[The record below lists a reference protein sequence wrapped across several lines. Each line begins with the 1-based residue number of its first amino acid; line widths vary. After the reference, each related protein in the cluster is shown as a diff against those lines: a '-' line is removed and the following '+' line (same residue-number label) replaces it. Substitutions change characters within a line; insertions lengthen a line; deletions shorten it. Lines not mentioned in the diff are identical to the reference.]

1 MEINASL
8 VIWWDNTSAR
18 QPHVHVHELL
28 ALWEQECWTLTSV
41 LASIIRS
48 HHSFASNYANSGWR
62 DDQRCLLPNEG
73 WYPLI
78 LQSSPILPLVII
90 HPSIYR
96 NAMEC
101 VDGVYFY
108 KLFDLFLFC
117 WGIFRKNCSERIQSQ
132 WRNDGCVGVVCVV
145 QQDGIFHPLLE
156 QTKNK
161 TIRTENL
168 QVFL

>member
-78 LQSSPILPLVII
+78 LLSSPILPLVII
-90 HPSIYR
+90 HPSIVMR
-96 NAMEC
+96 WNALM
-101 VDGVYFY
+101 VYIFINSSTYFY
-108 KLFDLFLFC
+108 FVGEFFGRIVWKEFNHSVGMMDAWMWC
-117 WGIFRKNCSERIQSQ
+117 GVCSAAG
-132 WRNDGCVGVVCVV
+132 WDFPPFVG
-145 QQDGIFHPLLE
+145 
-156 QTKNK
+156 KNK
-161 TIRTENL
+161 K
-168 QVFL
+168 